1 MASTYG
7 YITVANLE
15 AYTGINYE
23 TTDAAYTDAYVEAQI
38 TLAERIVNSMSIS
51 APTATADGTIVA
63 TLILSERLMRNV
75 MIMDNHAE
83 ETPQEIARFFDH
95 VVGVVLEPGK
105 YSPVD
110 SIPMNAI
117 DPRR

>member
-1 MASTYG
+1 MASLYG

-15 AYTGINYE
+15 ASTGINYE
-23 TTDAAYTDAYVEAQI
+23 TTDAGYTDAYVEAQI
-38 TLAERIVNSMSIS
+38 SIAERIVNSLCVSTPTS
-51 APTATADGTIVA
+51 TTDGVYTATI
-63 TLILSERLMRNV
+63 ILSERLMRNI

-83 ETPQEIARFFDH
+83 PMSQEIKSFFDQI
-95 VVGVVLEPGK
+95 LTLLLSDK

-110 SIPMNAI
+110 SIAMNAI